1 MKRIQR
7 IMVAFDFSEYSKEA
21 LKYAAELAE
30 VLKSDLIVVNVINQ
44 RDIDAIRMA
53 EMVSGV
59 ISEAAFIKDRI
70 ENRSQGIDTLLE
82 EISATHLRVQKVIKI
97 GVPFHELIA
106 VVKDNRPDLVIMG
119 PKGRSNLAGILFGST
134 AEKMFRHCPVPLLSV
149 RTHPWNPI
157 GDR

>member
-1 MKRIQR
+1 MKKIQM
-7 IMVAFDFSEYSKEA
+7 IMAAFDFSEYAKEA

-30 VLKSDLIVVNVINQ
+30 ILKSDLIVVNVINQ

-70 ENRSQGIDTLLE
+70 EDRSQGIDTVLE
-82 EISATHLRVQKVIKI
+82 EISATHLPVQKVIKT

-106 VVKDNRPDLVIMG
+106 VVKEKRADLVIMG
-119 PKGRSNLAGILFGST
+119 PKGRGNLAGFLFGST

-149 RTHPWNPI
+149 RTHSWESI
-157 GDR
+157 GDQ